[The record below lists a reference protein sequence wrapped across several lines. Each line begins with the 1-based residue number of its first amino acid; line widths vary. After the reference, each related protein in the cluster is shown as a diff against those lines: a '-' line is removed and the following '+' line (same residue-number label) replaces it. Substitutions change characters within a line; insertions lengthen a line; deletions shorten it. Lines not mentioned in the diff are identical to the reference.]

1 MSFFAP
7 EMLSCGK
14 KPAFIPEGEC
24 DTIGKAAGKE
34 RKCMGVH
41 VAICD
46 DNPQEL
52 KRIAA
57 VVEKYAEACGR
68 PVQYQLF
75 SNAEEMLQSAESV
88 RFSHY
93 FLDVMMPCIN
103 GISAAQEI
111 RSFDKEA
118 QIVFLTSF
126 KEYAYQSYR
135 VKACDYLLK
144 PVEEEQLFDLL
155 EQFQLQ
161 EASTEA
167 CICVQTVRGFFR
179 IPYAQ
184 LSFLEV
190 YQKKL
195 YFHLTDKQI
204 RVIGG
209 TMAEYEGELLARAE
223 FAKIHRSYIVNLNQV
238 SALSPD
244 GCILLSGENLPISR
258 LLYHRVRDRYM
269 SHLFGNAEA

>member
-1 MSFFAP
+1 MH
-7 EMLSCGK
+7 
-14 KPAFIPEGEC
+14 I
-24 DTIGKAAGKE
+24 
-34 RKCMGVH
+34 
-41 VAICD
+41 AICD

-57 VVEKYAEACGR
+57 IVEKYAKASSW
-68 PVQYQLF
+68 PVQHHIF
-75 SNAEEMLQSAESV
+75 SNAAEMLQAAESM

-93 FLDVMMPCIN
+93 FLDVMMPCMD

-111 RSFDKEA
+111 RTFDKGAE
-118 QIVFLTSF
+118 IVFLTSF
-126 KEYAYQSYR
+126 REYAYQSYS
-135 VKACDYLLK
+135 VKAYDYLLK
-144 PVEEEQLFDLL
+144 PVQEERLFDLL
-155 EQFQLQ
+155 EQFQLK
-161 EASTEA
+161 ETNAEA

-195 YFHLTDKQI
+195 YFHLADKQI
-204 RVIGG
+204 RVVAGSM
-209 TMAEYEGELLARAE
+209 TEYEVDLLSRTE

-244 GCILLSGENLPISR
+244 GCLLFSGENLPISR
-258 LLYHRVRDRYM
+258 LLYHRVQDRYM
-269 SHLFGNAEA
+269 SHLFGNAEE